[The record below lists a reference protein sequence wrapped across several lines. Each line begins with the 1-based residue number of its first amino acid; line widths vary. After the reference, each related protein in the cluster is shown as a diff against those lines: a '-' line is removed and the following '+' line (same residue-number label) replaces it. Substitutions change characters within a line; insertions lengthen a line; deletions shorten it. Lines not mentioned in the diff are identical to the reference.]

1 MGEFLKKYLY
11 LSIFL
16 LGCLAFLLPNRYY
29 PWLSAY
35 HEFSI
40 YLLFLIAFIILII
53 NKNRV
58 VLDRYIALVFFIA
71 LIPLVQYFFGKVY
84 FFGDAFIAA
93 IYIFSFAC
101 SIFLGFNL
109 TGKDNKKQILIF
121 ISWIFIV
128 SALLSSYMM
137 LKQWL
142 LLTNGG
148 IWIIDIPHN
157 RPFANFA
164 QPNNCAT
171 FLTVSLLGVWYLFE
185 QRKINYIVSIS
196 LVCLFLFCLALTQ
209 SRSVWLYA
217 ICFVV
222 WWYWKYNL
230 LNTRLKKS
238 SIWYF
243 LGIFAGFVYALPI
256 VSQYLGLIGINNVVE
271 RTTSGFTRLSMWHQ
285 LILALKQEPIWGYGW
300 NQVSVAQISIFSS
313 YPTTEWTEHSHNV
326 LLDLLIWNGI
336 PIGTLI
342 IVFFA
347 YWLFK
352 LSQLAYTVE
361 NFIALAMIG
370 AVISHGMLEFPL
382 EYATFLLPV
391 GFLMGYVYIDSSFK
405 NVINLSKK
413 KIIIFYGC
421 AVVLYG
427 TIFYEYVK
435 IEQDTRLVRAEI
447 LNIGK
452 THVTQAA
459 PNLLLMTQLS
469 ERIRYIRTAPEKNMS
484 KEELLWMKKVTYRY
498 ATPNNLYKY
507 AQVLL
512 LNNQEEKSKHYL
524 DILNRLYNKNIEI
537 DALYSIHDS
546 NAYQWKKSE

>member
-1 MGEFLKKYLY
+1 MLKKYLY
-11 LSIFL
+11 LVIFL
-16 LGCLAFLLPNRYY
+16 LGCLAFVLPNRYY

-40 YLLFLIAFIILII
+40 YLLFLVAFLILII
-53 NKNRV
+53 MKNKIV
-58 VLDRYIALVFFIA
+58 IDRYIALVFFIA

-84 FFGDAFIAA
+84 FFGDAVIAA

-101 SIFLGFNL
+101 SILLGFNL
-109 TGKDNKKQILIF
+109 TKKDNKKQILIF
-121 ISWIFIV
+121 TSWIFIV

-148 IWIIDIPHN
+148 IWIIDVPHN
-157 RPFANFA
+157 RPFANFG

-171 FLTVSLLGVWYLFE
+171 FLILSLLAVLYLFE
-185 QRKINYIVSIS
+185 KKQINYISSTS
-196 LVCLFLFCLALTQ
+196 LAFLLLLCLALTQ
-209 SRSVWLYA
+209 SRAVWVYA

-222 WWYWKYNL
+222 WSYWKYNP
-230 LNTRLKKS
+230 LNTRLKKN
-238 SIWYF
+238 SIWYV

-271 RTTSGFTRLSMWHQ
+271 RTTSGFTRLPMWHQ

-391 GFLMGYVYIDSSFK
+391 GFLMGYVYVDSPFQ

-421 AVVLYG
+421 AIVLYG

>member
-1 MGEFLKKYLY
+1 MLKKYMY
-11 LSIFL
+11 LVIFL
-16 LGCLAFLLPNRYY
+16 LGCLAFVLPNRYY

-40 YLLFLIAFIILII
+40 YLLFLVAFLILII
-53 NKNRV
+53 KKNKIV
-58 VLDRYIALVFFIA
+58 IDRYIALVFFIA

-84 FFGDAFIAA
+84 FFGDALIAT
-93 IYIFSFAC
+93 IYLISFAS
-101 SIFLGFNL
+101 SIMLGLNL
-109 TGKDNKKQILIF
+109 TTQINKKQILIF
-121 ISWIFIV
+121 TSWIFIV
-128 SALLSSYMM
+128 SALLSSYMI
-137 LKQWL
+137 LQQWL

-148 IWIIDIPHN
+148 IWIIDVPHN

-171 FLTVSLLGVWYLFE
+171 FLILSLLAVLYLFE
-185 QRKINYIVSIS
+185 KKQINYIASTG
-196 LVCLFLFCLALTQ
+196 LACLFLLCLALTQ
-209 SRSVWLYA
+209 SRSVWVYA

-222 WWYWKYNL
+222 WWYWKYNP
-230 LNTRLKKS
+230 LNTRLKKN
-238 SIWYF
+238 SIWYV

-391 GFLMGYVYIDSSFK
+391 GFLMGYVYVDSSFQ

-413 KIIIFYGC
+413 KIITFY
-421 AVVLYG
+421 AVAIVLYG

>member
-1 MGEFLKKYLY
+1 MLKKYLY
-11 LSIFL
+11 LVIFL
-16 LGCLAFLLPNRYY
+16 LGCLAFVLPNRYY

-40 YLLFLIAFIILII
+40 YLLFLVAFLILII
-53 NKNRV
+53 NKNKIMI
-58 VLDRYIALVFFIA
+58 DRYIALVFFIA

-84 FFGDAFIAA
+84 FFGDAVIAA

-101 SIFLGFNL
+101 SILLGFNL
-109 TGKDNKKQILIF
+109 TKKDNKKQILIF
-121 ISWIFIV
+121 TSWIFIV

-148 IWIIDIPHN
+148 IWIIDVPHN

-171 FLTVSLLGVWYLFE
+171 FLILSLLAVLYLFE
-185 QRKINYIVSIS
+185 KKQINYISSTS
-196 LVCLFLFCLALTQ
+196 LAFLLLLCLALTQ
-209 SRSVWLYA
+209 SRSVWVYA

-222 WWYWKYNL
+222 WWYWKYNP
-230 LNTRLKKS
+230 LNTRLKKN
-238 SIWYF
+238 SIWYV

-285 LILALKQEPIWGYGW
+285 LILALKQQPIWGYGW

-313 YPTTEWTEHSHNV
+313 YPTTEWTEHSHNI

-391 GFLMGYVYIDSSFK
+391 GFLMGYVYVDSSFQ

-413 KIIIFYGC
+413 KIITFYSG
-421 AVVLYG
+421 AIVLYG

>member
-1 MGEFLKKYLY
+1 MKKYLY
-11 LSIFL
+11 LVIFL
-16 LGCLAFLLPNRYY
+16 LGCLAYVLPNRYY

-40 YLLFLIAFIILII
+40 YLLFLVVFLILII
-53 NKNRV
+53 KKNKIV
-58 VLDRYIALVFFIA
+58 IDRYIALVFFIA

-84 FFGDAFIAA
+84 FFGDALIAT
-93 IYIFSFAC
+93 IYLISFAS
-101 SIFLGFNL
+101 SIMLGLNL
-109 TGKDNKKQILIF
+109 TTQINKKQILIF
-121 ISWIFIV
+121 TSWIFIV

-137 LKQWL
+137 LQQWL

-148 IWIIDIPHN
+148 IWIIDVPHN
-157 RPFANFA
+157 RPFANFG

-171 FLTVSLLGVWYLFE
+171 FLILSLLAVLYLFE
-185 QRKINYIVSIS
+185 KKQINYIASTG
-196 LVCLFLFCLALTQ
+196 LACLFLLCLALTQ
-209 SRSVWLYA
+209 SRSVWVYA

-222 WWYWKYNL
+222 WWYWKYNP
-230 LNTRLKKS
+230 LNTRLKKN
-238 SIWYF
+238 SIWYV

-256 VSQYLGLIGINNVVE
+256 VSQYLGLISINNVVE

-336 PIGTLI
+336 PIGTFI

-391 GFLMGYVYIDSSFK
+391 GFLMGYVYIDSSFQ

-413 KIIIFYGC
+413 KIITFYSG
-421 AVVLYG
+421 AIVLYG

-507 AQVLL
+507 AQVLW
-512 LNNQEEKSKHYL
+512 LNGRKDKALYYL
-524 DILNRLYNKNIEI
+524 NILNTLYAKNIESKSLN
-537 DALYSIHDS
+537 DMHDS
-546 NAYQWKKSE
+546 NAYKWKKGQD

>member
-1 MGEFLKKYLY
+1 MKKYLY
-11 LSIFL
+11 LVIFL
-16 LGCLAFLLPNRYY
+16 LGCLAFVLPNRYY

-40 YLLFLIAFIILII
+40 YLLFFVAFLILII
-53 NKNRV
+53 NKNKIV
-58 VLDRYIALVFFIA
+58 IDRYITLVFFIA

-84 FFGDAFIAA
+84 FFGDALIAT
-93 IYIFSFAC
+93 IYLISFAS
-101 SIFLGFNL
+101 SIMLGLNL
-109 TGKDNKKQILIF
+109 TTQINKKQILIF
-121 ISWIFIV
+121 TSWIFIV

-137 LKQWL
+137 LQQWL

-148 IWIIDIPHN
+148 IWIIDVPHN

-171 FLTVSLLGVWYLFE
+171 FLILSLLAVLYLFE
-185 QRKINYIVSIS
+185 KKQINYIASTG
-196 LVCLFLFCLALTQ
+196 LACLLLLCLALTQ
-209 SRSVWLYA
+209 SRSVWVYA

-222 WWYWKYNL
+222 WWYWKYNP
-230 LNTRLKKS
+230 LNTRLKKN
-238 SIWYF
+238 SIWYV

-256 VSQYLGLIGINNVVE
+256 VSQYLGLISINNVVE
-271 RTTSGFTRLSMWHQ
+271 RTTSGFTRLPMWHQ

-336 PIGTLI
+336 PIGTFI
-342 IVFFA
+342 VVFFA

-391 GFLMGYVYIDSSFK
+391 GFLMGYVYIDSSFQ

-421 AVVLYG
+421 ASVLYG

-524 DILNRLYNKNIEI
+524 DILNGLYNKNIEF
-537 DALYSIHDS
+537 DALYSIRDS
-546 NAYQWKKSE
+546 NAYQWKKSQRH

>member
-1 MGEFLKKYLY
+1 MKKYLY
-11 LSIFL
+11 LVIFL
-16 LGCLAFLLPNRYY
+16 LGCLAYVLPNRYY

-40 YLLFLIAFIILII
+40 YLLFLIAFIFLII
-53 NKNRV
+53 NKHEI
-58 VLDRYIALVFFIA
+58 LIDRYITVIFLIS
-71 LIPLVQYFFGKVY
+71 LIPLVQYLFGQIY
-84 FFGDAFIAA
+84 FFGDALIAT
-93 IYIFSFAC
+93 IYLISFAS
-101 SIFLGFNL
+101 SIMLGLNL
-109 TGKDNKKQILIF
+109 TTQINKKQILIF
-121 ISWIFIV
+121 TSWIFIV

-148 IWIIDIPHN
+148 IWIIDVPHN

-171 FLTVSLLGVWYLFE
+171 FLILSLLAVLYLFE
-185 QRKINYIVSIS
+185 KKQINYIASTS
-196 LVCLFLFCLALTQ
+196 LAFLLLLCLALTQ
-209 SRSVWLYA
+209 SRSVWVYA

-222 WWYWKYNL
+222 WWYWKYNP
-230 LNTRLKKS
+230 LNTRLKKN

-256 VSQYLGLIGINNVVE
+256 ASQYLGLIGINNVVE

-391 GFLMGYVYIDSSFK
+391 GFLMGYVYVDSSFQ

-413 KIIIFYGC
+413 KIITFY
-421 AVVLYG
+421 AVAIVLYG

>member
-1 MGEFLKKYLY
+1 MLKKYLY
-11 LSIFL
+11 LVIFL
-16 LGCLAFLLPNRYY
+16 LGCLAFVLPNRYY

-40 YLLFLIAFIILII
+40 YLLFLVAFLILII
-53 NKNRV
+53 KKNKIV
-58 VLDRYIALVFFIA
+58 IDRYIALVFFIA

-84 FFGDAFIAA
+84 FFGDALIAT
-93 IYIFSFAC
+93 IYLISFAS
-101 SIFLGFNL
+101 SIMLGLNL
-109 TGKDNKKQILIF
+109 TTQINKKQILIF
-121 ISWIFIV
+121 TSWIFIV

-137 LKQWL
+137 LQQWL

-148 IWIIDIPHN
+148 IWIIDVPHN
-157 RPFANFA
+157 RPFANFG

-171 FLTVSLLGVWYLFE
+171 FLILSLLAVLYLFE
-185 QRKINYIVSIS
+185 KKQINYIASTG
-196 LVCLFLFCLALTQ
+196 LACLFLLCLALTQ
-209 SRSVWLYA
+209 SRSVWVYA

-222 WWYWKYNL
+222 WWYWKYNP
-230 LNTRLKKS
+230 LNTRLKKN
-238 SIWYF
+238 SIWYV

-256 VSQYLGLIGINNVVE
+256 VSQYLGLISINNVVE
-271 RTTSGFTRLSMWHQ
+271 RTTSGFTRLPMWHQ

-336 PIGTLI
+336 PIGTFI

-391 GFLMGYVYIDSSFK
+391 GFLMGYVYIDSSFQ

-413 KIIIFYGC
+413 KIITFYSG
-421 AVVLYG
+421 AIVLYG

-507 AQVLL
+507 AQVLW
-512 LNNQEEKSKHYL
+512 LNGRKDKALYYL
-524 DILNRLYNKNIEI
+524 NILNTLYAKNIESKSLN
-537 DALYSIHDS
+537 DMHDS
-546 NAYQWKKSE
+546 NAYKWKKGQD

>member
-1 MGEFLKKYLY
+1 
-11 LSIFL
+11 
-16 LGCLAFLLPNRYY
+16 
-29 PWLSAY
+29 
-35 HEFSI
+35 
-40 YLLFLIAFIILII
+40 
-53 NKNRV
+53 
-58 VLDRYIALVFFIA
+58 
-71 LIPLVQYFFGKVY
+71 
-84 FFGDAFIAA
+84 
-93 IYIFSFAC
+93 
-101 SIFLGFNL
+101 
-109 TGKDNKKQILIF
+109 
-121 ISWIFIV
+121 
-128 SALLSSYMM
+128 
-137 LKQWL
+137 
-142 LLTNGG
+142 
-148 IWIIDIPHN
+148 
-157 RPFANFA
+157 
-164 QPNNCAT
+164 
-171 FLTVSLLGVWYLFE
+171 
-185 QRKINYIVSIS
+185 
-196 LVCLFLFCLALTQ
+196 
-209 SRSVWLYA
+209 
-217 ICFVV
+217 
-222 WWYWKYNL
+222 
-230 LNTRLKKS
+230 
-238 SIWYF
+238 
-243 LGIFAGFVYALPI
+243 
-256 VSQYLGLIGINNVVE
+256 
-271 RTTSGFTRLSMWHQ
+271 
-285 LILALKQEPIWGYGW
+285 
-300 NQVSVAQISIFSS
+300 
-313 YPTTEWTEHSHNV
+313 
-326 LLDLLIWNGI
+326 
-336 PIGTLI
+336 LI

-352 LSQLAYTVE
+352 LSKLAYTVE

-391 GFLMGYVYIDSSFK
+391 GFLMGYVYVDSSFQ

-413 KIIIFYGC
+413 KIITFYSG
-421 AVVLYG
+421 AIVLYG

>member
-1 MGEFLKKYLY
+1 MKKYLY
-11 LSIFL
+11 LVIFL
-16 LGCLAFLLPNRYY
+16 LGSLAYVLPNRYY

-40 YLLFLIAFIILII
+40 YLLFLVAFLILII
-53 NKNRV
+53 NKNKIMI
-58 VLDRYIALVFFIA
+58 DRYIALVFFIA

-84 FFGDAFIAA
+84 FFGDSVIAA
-93 IYIFSFAC
+93 IYVFSFAC
-101 SIFLGFNL
+101 SILLGFNL
-109 TGKDNKKQILIF
+109 TKKNNKKQILMF
-121 ISWIFIV
+121 ISWIFIF
-128 SALLSSYMM
+128 SALLSSYMI

-148 IWIIDIPHN
+148 IWIIDVPHN

-171 FLTVSLLGVWYLFE
+171 FLILSLLAVLYLFE
-185 QRKINYIVSIS
+185 KKQINYIASTS
-196 LVCLFLFCLALTQ
+196 LACLLLLCLALTQ
-209 SRSVWLYA
+209 SRSVWVYA

-222 WWYWKYNL
+222 WWYWKYNP
-230 LNTRLKKS
+230 LNTRLKKN

-243 LGIFAGFVYALPI
+243 LGIFASFIYSLPI

-271 RTTSGFTRLSMWHQ
+271 RTTSGFTRLPMWHQ

-313 YPTTEWTEHSHNV
+313 YPTTEWTEYSHNI

-391 GFLMGYVYIDSSFK
+391 GFLMGYVYVDSSFQ

-421 AVVLYG
+421 AIVLYG

>member
-1 MGEFLKKYLY
+1 MKKYLY
-11 LSIFL
+11 LVIFL
-16 LGCLAFLLPNRYY
+16 LGCLAYVLPNRYY

-40 YLLFLIAFIILII
+40 YLLFLVAFLILII
-53 NKNRV
+53 NKNKIMI
-58 VLDRYIALVFFIA
+58 DRYITLVFFIA

-84 FFGDAFIAA
+84 FFGDAVIAA

-101 SIFLGFNL
+101 SILLGFNL
-109 TGKDNKKQILIF
+109 TKKDNKKQTLMF
-121 ISWIFIV
+121 ISWIFIF
-128 SALLSSYMM
+128 SSLLSSYMM

-171 FLTVSLLGVWYLFE
+171 FLILSLLAVLYLFE
-185 QRKINYIVSIS
+185 KKQINYIASTS
-196 LVCLFLFCLALTQ
+196 LACLLLLCLALTQ
-209 SRSVWLYA
+209 SRSVWVYA

-222 WWYWKYNL
+222 WWYWKYNP
-230 LNTRLKKS
+230 LNTRLKKN

-243 LGIFAGFVYALPI
+243 LGIFASFTYVLPI
-256 VSQYLGLIGINNVVE
+256 ASHYLGLIGINNVVE

-352 LSQLAYTVE
+352 LGQLAYTVE

-391 GFLMGYVYIDSSFK
+391 GFLIGYVYVDSSFQ

-421 AVVLYG
+421 ASVLYG

-435 IEQDTRLVRAEI
+435 IEQDTRLIRAEI